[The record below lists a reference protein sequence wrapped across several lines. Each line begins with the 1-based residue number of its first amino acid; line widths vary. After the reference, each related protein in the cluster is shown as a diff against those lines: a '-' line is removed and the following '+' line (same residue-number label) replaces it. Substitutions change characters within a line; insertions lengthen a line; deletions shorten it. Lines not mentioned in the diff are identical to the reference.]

1 VDDIMKSFW
10 THFRMA
16 SAVLA
21 LTALA
26 AACGGGGGSA
36 SGEGSLRV
44 ALTDAPACGY
54 DEVNVTVVRVD
65 VHRSSEA
72 TDTDSGWQSLVLDPP
87 RRVDLLT
94 LTNGVLEELGTTTLP
109 VGTYTQLRLV
119 LAANTAQ
126 DPMANSL
133 VPTGQDEVPLQTPS
147 AQQSGLKIPVNL
159 IVEEG
164 EMADVVLDFD
174 ACKSVVRAGNS
185 GRYLLKPVLSA
196 IPRVDNGA
204 LSVQGHLTA
213 LPPSGAAVSLQQDGL
228 VARAT
233 VTNAQGR
240 FLLSPVPAGNYD
252 LVITAEGRVT
262 LVMTGVPVSEVAR
275 TTINL
280 PSDPIALADSDMRS
294 VSGVV
299 STSGSSEVPDAMVRA
314 LQTVNG
320 QTIEWTARPVDAD
333 TGGYLFSLPVAAPA
347 FTAYDPAATSYTFTP
362 DAGAAARYTVQ
373 ARVPGQ
379 DNQEAEVDLSSADQ
393 TADFVFAP

>member
-109 VGTYTQLRLV
+109 VSTYTQLRLV

-314 LQTVNG
+314 LQTVDG